1 MEKCGVVWIEWA
13 PHGGVPLQPVGGRGL
28 CTDGEQITTELLIL
42 CSVRD
47 TVHQLCAKIIYTHF
61 KGLCVARYTYSA
73 CDLKPP

>member
-28 CTDGEQITTELLIL
+28 CIDGEQITTELLKL

-47 TVHQLCAKIIYTHF
+47 TVHQLCAKII
-61 KGLCVARYTYSA
+61 
-73 CDLKPP
+73 